1 MCVNVFSV
9 PGTELQLTKCSKSK
23 SIKNCCFK
31 FWNFFMNLVFRIF
44 MYSYPRRSRQDKEVG
59 ISSESLNF
67 VLFIFLGIFFI
78 LIKICISTYSRNLA
92 CHSYSDR
99 A

>member
-1 MCVNVFSV
+1 MYVNVFSI
-9 PGTELQLTKCSKSK
+9 PGTGHQLTKCSKSK
-23 SIKNCCFK
+23 SIKNCFK

-59 ISSESLNF
+59 ISSVSLNF
-67 VLFIFLGIFFI
+67 VLFIFLGIFLI
-78 LIKICISTYSRNLA
+78 LIKICLSTYSQNLA
-92 CHSYSDR
+92 WYSYSDR